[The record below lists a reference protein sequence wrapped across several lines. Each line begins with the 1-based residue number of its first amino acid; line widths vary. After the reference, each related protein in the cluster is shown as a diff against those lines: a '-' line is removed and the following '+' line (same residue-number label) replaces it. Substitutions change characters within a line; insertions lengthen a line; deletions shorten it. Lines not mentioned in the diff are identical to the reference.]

1 MRGQQSISDHVL
13 SAGWAK
19 AGRGGREAE
28 FQSPVGSAIHFA
40 SRQAAL
46 IRARFAAL
54 TALLL
59 LVAVAGCTIQLSPAF
74 DADLYKTVTEL
85 NVKAETLFAKVSGG
99 GTAANFKT
107 SSATYDALIGGFSAA
122 RLAADARGA
131 PPMGVRLAAQGPWKK
146 ICADDPTACVNPTPS
161 RLDDVISVITEMRD
175 RHQAGR
181 LPAYRVAYLKSVYE
195 VYMHDVLVFEANLE
209 R

>member
-1 MRGQQSISDHVL
+1 MSTGL
-13 SAGWAK
+13 AK
-19 AGRGGREAE
+19 AGGGGREAE
-28 FQSPVGSAIHFA
+28 PQSPVRSAIHFA

-131 PPMGVRLAAQGPWKK
+131 PPMGVRLAAQGSLKK
-146 ICADDPTACVNPTPS
+146 ICADDPTACVNPTPHN
-161 RLDDVISVITEMRD
+161 LGVIVALLTDMRD
-175 RHQAGR
+175 SHKSGR
-181 LPAYRVAYLKSVYE
+181 LPAYLVAGFKNRYE
-195 VYMHDVLVFEANLE
+195 IYMNRVLVFEAALN

>member
-1 MRGQQSISDHVL
+1 M
-13 SAGWAK
+13 SAGWAR

-28 FQSPVGSAIHFA
+28 LQSPVRSAILFV

-131 PPMGVRLAAQGPWKK
+131 PPMGVRLAAQGPLKK
-146 ICADDPTACVNPTPS
+146 ICADDPTACVNPTPHN
-161 RLDDVISVITEMRD
+161 LGVIVGLLTDMRD
-175 RHQAGR
+175 SHRSGR
-181 LPAYRVAYLKSVYE
+181 LPAYLVAGFKNRYE
-195 VYMHDVLVFEANLE
+195 IYMNRVLVFEAALN